1 MLTGQLGLRCLR
13 VLLMFPFP
21 FFGLFPDIMSVLGMY
36 LMYLPLTDHLGG
48 KKHEDTV
55 QMVHRRLS
63 AIKTVAAAAM
73 ADVEVSKKAA
83 PKVVAL

>member
-1 MLTGQLGLRCLR
+1 
-13 VLLMFPFP
+13 
-21 FFGLFPDIMSVLGMY
+21 MSVLGMY